1 MELALPSGNV
11 LSYGENF
18 ARNRQEFVRL
28 MSRESTIAVIFRANA
43 GIVAIS
49 TLSWSKSLFQGRGV
63 SSQMSL
69 HLQSMLR
76 GRRAVWTMF
85 MLMLA
90 ILLPCRAGMPQQFIP
105 GGPVQATVPADVFP
119 QHSKLARQLLMAQEE
134 LAAKNYRVGLR
145 RLGLIVGSEPVRST
159 PDNQPLSEDHFY
171 SATPDDLATF
181 GSLKAAA
188 REMIAG
194 LPAEGLVVYEDL
206 YGRMAQAELQAA
218 TTSGNIEKMAEISR
232 RYFHTSA
239 GYEAAYQV
247 AAHHMDHGRPMAA
260 VRIFGELL
268 KQPRATERWE
278 PMLSTKAAICCS
290 RAGRATEAA
299 DILAAL
305 KQQQSA
311 DHILLGGARQPLF
324 PDPATEAGSFAE
336 IFGPAQST
344 SQQNDDLRVLGGNP
358 ARNQLQADSFPFLR
372 PTWQS
377 AVSDNTGVLD
387 ILNHWKR
394 ALADAE
400 DLSIPAVRPL
410 LVDDLFLVKII
421 GDEAIPTGSK
431 IRAYDARSGAVRWQ
445 TAPDATYDPMP
456 PNPAYNGGPSRGVE
470 DIKRNT
476 VAEQRA
482 WHDHTFADLAS
493 DGESVYSVEEL
504 DVFRTSNGMV
514 TAPLRVYNLLCAY
527 DLRTGKALWEVGGG
541 PGEIAL
547 PLAGTFFLG
556 PPLPLDGRLF
566 VIAEQDRHIRLLV
579 LNPENGELLWS
590 QSLFVVN
597 AGRQS
602 LVLDVWRRVAGLS
615 PAYSQG
621 LIICP
626 TGVGGVVAFDV
637 ESRELQWHFTYDNG
651 SGPVRTT
658 QRFAASPSS
667 HRMMP
672 GQEGQ
677 RWLNTTPL
685 IAEGRVL
692 IAPQDAR
699 QLYCV
704 DVLTGELL
712 WRKQQLDRLQI
723 VGVRDGNVVVLG
735 KHELEVF
742 QLETGKPV
750 FKTPIP
756 IPSPSGRAVLASE
769 NVLVPLSTGELVA
782 IDLASGSIVNRAATP
797 DGTVPGNLLCLP
809 DAVVSHG
816 LTAMAVYED
825 FGRAKLRVAAQLQEN
840 PGDLQA
846 LLASAVIAQQEG
858 DLAAAIAGFRRV
870 AAASDD
876 LAAQTQLLDLLLQG
890 LQTDFPIYQKHTAEI
905 RALLQIVQP
914 EAAGIPN
921 DAATYVAGTPDQ
933 IQQQSDLMAQPD
945 RRGMFLRSLG
955 QGFAAHGNPAAA
967 LEAYLEYSSSGHGDW
982 FDEVRPGWG
991 VRRDQ
996 WFAARLAELLHSA
1009 SPEQQTFLNE
1019 QADRELVA
1027 AVDPIQSERLR
1038 RFVVRYGNHPLVK
1051 KALRGMVDATAD
1063 GIRPLET
1070 EFALLRLRRDADEQ
1084 TVALA
1089 TAKLAALSIDF
1100 GRYSDAAGYLQE
1112 LRSLWA
1118 ETPILDKKT
1127 GQELVESWSTDPL
1140 VAERL
1145 SDQSPWLEGRVD
1157 VDEEK
1162 KVQRTRS
1169 IAQPVNVLEVR
1180 ERHSPPLML
1189 QWSMPNGSTTASLT
1203 ARDGNT
1209 KQVWN
1214 VEVPSGAGGRINF
1227 NSYARACGDLIV
1239 LMSGNEIL
1247 AVDALG
1253 WQSGTGVDDAQV
1265 STGQVLWRKYL
1276 SGPYPRRGVA
1286 SRSNNAWGFDPRGR
1300 QLGVLG
1306 PVTTEGVFYRSGRS
1320 IFAVATMTG
1329 ETLWQRGGVDR
1340 NSRLFADEDRL
1351 MVVSG
1356 DGKTVTYFRMTD
1368 GAELGTRDYI
1378 PGKQLIAAV
1387 DGNVLSLAFID
1398 DQLVIQLQHLWS
1410 GDMLWKREFH
1420 QRSHYTRVGHDE
1432 IAVLSPEGQLTVLN
1446 IADGTTV
1453 FETEMEYEPKTK
1465 SLAVFPADD
1474 IYTVIVNH
1482 PVPGRRG
1489 RTAVPGNSRQL
1500 QVNGTVHGIERR
1512 TGRLLWSE
1520 TVVGQAFD
1528 RRHPSDIPL
1537 LFFAN
1542 RVVSRV
1548 RTGRFTFAVLCLDK
1562 RTGKPVY
1569 KINSSNGQVLNYEA
1583 DPEAQTVNLDLGRSL
1598 LRFTFT
1604 DEPVTTEQNDPA
1616 AKPAEEQPALP

>member
-1 MELALPSGNV
+1 
-11 LSYGENF
+11 
-18 ARNRQEFVRL
+18 
-28 MSRESTIAVIFRANA
+28 
-43 GIVAIS
+43 
-49 TLSWSKSLFQGRGV
+49 
-63 SSQMSL
+63 MSL
-69 HLQSMLR
+69 PMQSMWR
-76 GRRAVWTMF
+76 SRRAAWTVL
-85 MLMLA
+85 MLMLGS
-90 ILLPCRAGMPQQFIP
+90 LLPCRVALAQQFIP
-105 GGPVQATVPADVFP
+105 GGPVQAMAPADVFP
-119 QHSKLARQLLMAQEE
+119 QHSKLGRQLLMAQEE

-145 RLGLIVGSEPVRST
+145 RLGLIVGSEPVRGT

-188 REMIAG
+188 REIIAA
-194 LPAEGLVVYEDL
+194 LPADGLEVYEDL

-218 TTSGNIEKMAEISR
+218 SAAGDFEKMAEIAR
-232 RYFHTSA
+232 RYFHTAA

-268 KQPRATERWE
+268 KQPRATQRWE
-278 PMLSTKAAICCS
+278 PMLSTKAAICWA
-290 RAGRATEAA
+290 RAGRASEAA

-305 KQQQSA
+305 KQQQPA
-311 DHILLGGARQPLF
+311 DHILLGGARKPLF
-324 PDPATEAGSFAE
+324 PDPAAEAGSLPE
-336 IFGPAQST
+336 IYGPAQST
-344 SQQNDDLRVLGGNP
+344 GRRNDDLRMLGGNP
-358 ARNQLQADSFPFLR
+358 TRNQFQAESFPFLR
-372 PTWQS
+372 PTWRS
-377 AVSDNTGVLD
+377 AVSDNTGVLEV
-387 ILNHWKR
+387 LNHWKR
-394 ALADAE
+394 ALAEAE
-400 DLSIPAVRPL
+400 DLSIPAIRPL
-410 LVDDLFLVKII
+410 QVDDLLLVKIL

-431 IRAYDARSGAVRWQ
+431 IRAYDVQSGAVRWE
-445 TAPDATYDPMP
+445 TAADATYDPMP
-456 PNPAYNGGPSRGVE
+456 PSPTYNGGPSPGVE
-470 DIKRNT
+470 KIKRNT

-493 DGESVYSVEEL
+493 DGESVYSIEEL
-504 DVFRTSNGMV
+504 DVFRTSNGMI

-527 DLRTGKALWEVGGG
+527 DLQTGKALWEVGGG

-556 PPLPLDGRLF
+556 PPLPLDGRLY

-615 PAYSQG
+615 PAYSEG

-637 ESRELQWHFTYDNG
+637 ESRELQWHFTYENA
-651 SGPVRTT
+651 SGPARTT
-658 QRFAASPSS
+658 RRFAASPSS

-677 RWLNTTPL
+677 RWLNSTPL

-699 QLYCV
+699 QLYCI

-712 WRKQQLDRLQI
+712 WRKQQVDRLQI
-723 VGVRDGNVVVLG
+723 VGVHDGNVVVLG
-735 KHELEVF
+735 KHKLELF
-742 QLETGKPV
+742 QLETGEPV

-756 IPSPSGRAVLASE
+756 IPSPSGRAVLAGE
-769 NVLVPLSTGELVA
+769 NVLVPLSSGELVA

-809 DAVVSHG
+809 DAVVSQG
-816 LTAMAVYED
+816 LTEMAVYED
-825 FGRAKLRVAAQLQEN
+825 FSRAKQRIAARLQEN
-840 PGDLQA
+840 PADLQA
-846 LLASAVIAQQEG
+846 LLASAEIAQQEG
-858 DLAAAIAGFRRV
+858 DLAGAITGFRQV
-870 AAASDD
+870 AAATNN

-890 LQTDFPIYQKHTAEI
+890 LQTDFATYQNQTAEI
-905 RALLQIVQP
+905 RNLLQVVQP
-914 EAAGIPN
+914 EAANSPENATDSVVGALDPIQQ
-921 DAATYVAGTPDQ
+921 DAALLT
-933 IQQQSDLMAQPD
+933 QPD
-945 RRGMFLRSLG
+945 RRGLFLRSLG
-955 QGFAAHGNPAAA
+955 EGFATQGNPAAA
-967 LEAYLEYSSSGHGDW
+967 LEAYLEYSSTGRGDW

-991 VRRDQ
+991 IRRDQ
-996 WFAARLAELLHSA
+996 WFAARLSELLHGASA
-1009 SPEQQTFLNE
+1009 EQKAILDQQAE
-1019 QADRELVA
+1019 QEFSTAINPL
-1027 AVDPIQSERLR
+1027 QSEQLR
-1038 RFVVRYGNHPLVK
+1038 RFVVRYGNHPLVS
-1051 KALRGMVDATAD
+1051 KALRAMVDATAD
-1063 GIRPLET
+1063 GIHPLES
-1070 EFALLRLRRDADEQ
+1070 EFALLRLRRSTDEQ
-1084 TVALA
+1084 TVAFA

-1127 GQELVESWSTDPL
+1127 GNELVESWSTDPL

-1145 SDQSPWLEGRVD
+1145 SDKSPWLMGRVD
-1157 VDEEK
+1157 VVDEK
-1162 KVQRTRS
+1162 KIQQSRS

-1180 ERHSPPLML
+1180 ERHSPPLTL
-1189 QWSMPNGSTTASLT
+1189 QWSMTNGSTTATLT

-1209 KQVWN
+1209 TPVWN
-1214 VEVPSGAGGRINF
+1214 VDVPTGDGGRINF

-1276 SGPYPRRGVA
+1276 RGPYPRRGVA
-1286 SRSNNAWGFDPRGR
+1286 RRSNNSWGFDPRGR

-1356 DGKTVTYFRMTD
+1356 DGKTVKYFRMTD

-1387 DGNVLSLAFID
+1387 DGNVLSLAFTN
-1398 DQLVIQLQHLWS
+1398 DQLVIQQQHLWS

-1420 QRSHYTRVGHDE
+1420 QRSHFTRVGHDE
-1432 IAVLSPEGQLTVLN
+1432 IAVFSPEGRLTVLN
-1446 IADGTTV
+1446 ITDGTTV
-1453 FETEMEYEPKTK
+1453 FETDLEYPAETK
-1465 SLAVFPADD
+1465 AIAVFPADD

-1512 TGRLLWSE
+1512 TGELLWSE

-1548 RTGRFTFAVLCLDK
+1548 RTGRFSFAVLCLDK

-1569 KINSSNGQVLNYEA
+1569 KINSRSGQVLNYEA
-1583 DPEAQTVNLDLGRSL
+1583 DPEAQTVTLDLGRSL

-1604 DEPVTTEQNDPA
+1604 DEPVTPQQGDPA
-1616 AKPAEEQPALP
+1616 AEPSE